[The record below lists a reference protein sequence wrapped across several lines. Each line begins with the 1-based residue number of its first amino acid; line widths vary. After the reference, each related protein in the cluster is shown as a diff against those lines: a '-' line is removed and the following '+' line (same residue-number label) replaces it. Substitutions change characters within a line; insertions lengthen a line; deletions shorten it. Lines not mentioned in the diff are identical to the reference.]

1 MRKIW
6 HICKETGELVE
17 GPAGSRAP
25 NPGVIGDAVEP
36 FVSQVDGQTYDS
48 KSTYR
53 ASLRH
58 WSAVR
63 NNDYR
68 ELGNDYSH
76 LMREPEI
83 AAPSDRQIESALA
96 RNMERM
102 GWR

>member
-6 HICKETGELVE
+6 HICKDTGKLVE
-17 GPAGSRAP
+17 GSAGSRRR
-25 NPGVIGDAVEP
+25 NPGVIGDTVDP

-58 WSAVR
+58 WSNVR

-68 ELGNDYSH
+68 ELGNDYHH
-76 LMREPEI
+76 LAREPDFS
-83 AAPSDRQIESALA
+83 PSPDRQIESALA
-96 RNMERM
+96 RTMERM
-102 GWR
+102 GWQ

>member
-6 HICKETGELVE
+6 HFCKETGKLVE
-17 GPAGSRAP
+17 GPAGSRRP
-25 NPGVIGDAVEP
+25 NAGVIGDTVEP
-36 FVSQVDGQTYDS
+36 FVSQVDGQMYDS

-58 WSAVR
+58 WSKVR

-68 ELGNDYSH
+68 ELGNDYHH
-76 LMREPEI
+76 LAREPEI
-83 AAPSDRQIESALA
+83 SAPSDRQIESALA
-96 RNMERM
+96 QTMERM

>member
-6 HICKETGELVE
+6 HICKDTGKLVE
-17 GPAGSRAP
+17 GPAGSRRR
-25 NPGVIGDAVEP
+25 NPGVIGDTVDP

-68 ELGNDYSH
+68 ELGNDYGH

-83 AAPSDRQIESALA
+83 SAPSDRQIESALA